1 MLVGKSVFAQ
11 ILEFLSFKVFRRCVA
26 RYNGDANIR
35 TFSCLDQFLCLV
47 FAQLTYRES
56 LRDIEACLRSQPTKL
71 YHMGIRGTVA
81 RNTLSYANRIRD
93 WRIYADVALHLIKI
107 ARKFYQGEDLGLD
120 IENSVYALDATTID
134 LCLTLCPWALF
145 RSTKSGIKLH
155 TLLDLRGNIPS
166 FLNITPANVH
176 DVNALDLLPMEPG
189 AFYIMDRAYLDFAR
203 LHKFTNN
210 FSLFVIRAKENL
222 HFARVYSMP
231 VDRQTGLI
239 CDQHIRLVG
248 QRSARSYPAMLR
260 RVKFNHPKTGKR
272 LVFLTNN
279 FSLPALTITELYRLR
294 WQVELFF
301 KWIKQNLR
309 IKTFYGNN
317 ENAIKTQIWAAVCAF
332 LLAAIA
338 KKELGIKTELYT
350 FLNVVSVNIFD
361 NTPLLQLVD
370 MHKISNDCRNAEGNE
385 PKQLSLFD

>member
-1 MLVGKSVFAQ
+1 
-11 ILEFLSFKVFRRCVA
+11 
-26 RYNGDANIR
+26 
-35 TFSCLDQFLCLV
+35 
-47 FAQLTYRES
+47 
-56 LRDIEACLRSQPTKL
+56 
-71 YHMGIRGTVA
+71 MGIRGTVA
-81 RNTLSYANRIRD
+81 RNTLSHANRVRD
-93 WRIYADVALHLIKI
+93 WRIYANVAMYLIKI
-107 ARKFYQGEDLGLD
+107 ARKLYQGEDLGLD

-166 FLNITPANVH
+166 FLNMTPAKVH
-176 DVNALDLLPMEPG
+176 DVNTLDLLPMEPG

-210 FSLFVIRAKENL
+210 FSFFVIRAKSNL
-222 HFARVYSMP
+222 QFSRVYSMP

-239 CDQHIRLVG
+239 CDQHIRLTG
-248 QRSARSYPAMLR
+248 QNSARAYPAMLR
-260 RVKFNHPKTGKR
+260 RVKYNHPETGKR

-317 ENAIKTQIWAAVCAF
+317 ENAIKTQIWTAVCAF

-338 KKELGIKTELYT
+338 RKSLGIKAELYT

-370 MHKISNDCRNAEGNE
+370 MRRMNNNYKNAVGIATN
-385 PKQLSLFD
+385 QLNLFD

>member
-1 MLVGKSVFAQ
+1 MHVGKIVFSQ
-11 ILEFLSFKVFRRCVA
+11 IMEFLPHKVFQRCVA
-26 RYNGDANIR
+26 RYSGNFNMQ

-56 LRDIEACLRSQPTKL
+56 LRDIEACLRSQPAKL
-71 YHMGIRGTVA
+71 YHMGFRSSVA
-81 RNTLSYANRIRD
+81 RNTLVHANAVRD
-93 WRIYADVALHLIKI
+93 WRIYADIALYLIKV
-107 ARKFYQGEDLGLD
+107 ARKLYQDEELGLD

-176 DVNALDLLPMEPG
+176 EVNTIDLLPMEPG

-210 FSLFVIRAKENL
+210 FSFFVIRAKSNL
-222 HFARVYSMP
+222 QFSRVYSMP

-239 CDQHIRLVG
+239 CDQYIRLTG
-248 QRSARSYPAMLR
+248 KNSAKSYPAMLR
-260 RVKFNHPKTGKR
+260 RIKFNHPETGRR

-317 ENAIKTQIWAAVCAF
+317 ANAIRTQIWTAVCAF

-338 KKELGIKTELYT
+338 RKNLGITTELYT
-350 FLNVVSVNIFD
+350 FLNVVSVNIFE
-361 NTPLLQLVD
+361 NITLLQLVD
-370 MHKISNDCRNAEGNE
+370 MHKNNNDYRNADSIAPN
-385 PKQLSLFD
+385 QLSLFD

>member
-1 MLVGKSVFAQ
+1 MFVGKSVFVQ
-11 ILEFLSFKVFRRCVA
+11 LLDFLPFKVFQRCVA

-35 TFSCLDQFLCLV
+35 TFSCLDQFLCLI

-56 LRDIEACLRSQPTKL
+56 LRDIEACLRSQPAKL
-71 YHMGIRGTVA
+71 YHMGIRGTVT
-81 RNTLSYANRIRD
+81 RTSLSYANRVRD
-93 WRIYADVALHLIKI
+93 WRIYADVAMYLIKI
-107 ARKFYQGEDLGLD
+107 ARKLYQGEDIGLE
-120 IENSVYALDATTID
+120 IKNTVYALDATTID
-134 LCLTLCPWALF
+134 LCLALCPWALF
-145 RSTKSGIKLH
+145 RSTKSGVKLH

-166 FLNITPANVH
+166 FLNITPARVH
-176 DVNALDLLPMEPG
+176 DVNTLDLLPIEPG

-210 FSLFVIRAKENL
+210 FSFFVIRAKSNL
-222 HFARVYSMP
+222 QFARVYSMP

-239 CDQHIRLVG
+239 CDQHIRLVAKVSV
-248 QRSARSYPAMLR
+248 RAYPSMLR
-260 RVKFNHPKTGKR
+260 RIKYNHPETGNS

-279 FSLPALTITELYRLR
+279 FSLPALAITELYRLR

-309 IKTFYGNN
+309 IKTFFGTN
-317 ENAIKTQIWAAVCAF
+317 ENAIKTQIWTAVCSF

-338 KKELGIKTELYT
+338 RKELGIKAELYT

-361 NTPLLQLVD
+361 KTPLLQLVD
-370 MHKISNDCRNAEGNE
+370 MLPINNDYTNASTTKTN
-385 PKQLSLFD
+385 QLTLFD